1 MPDALPESRPLLAS
15 VGTRSGAIME
25 MNELPLSGMIPWQL
39 NGRLEGGS
47 YLVGSAAIEW
57 RTAAQCAIEVT

>member
-1 MPDALPESRPLLAS
+1 
-15 VGTRSGAIME
+15 ME